1 MRIIPKSTKVKVQ
14 FYKGLG
20 LSDIILGVIALA
32 FVALAATSNLPN
44 KYFLAIGILIIVA
57 PLYIPIGDI
66 RLYQALGYAF
76 KFGIAQKTF
85 SKAKKG
91 NAHISVVVPYSKIS
105 DDLIFQKDNVVTGV
119 IEVKPI

>member
-1 MRIIPKSTKVKVQ
+1 M
-14 FYKGLG
+14 
-20 LSDIILGVIALA
+20 
-32 FVALAATSNLPN
+32 AATSNLPN

-119 IEVKPI
+119 IEVKPIEFNMLSEHKQNYLIDVVSKDRKSVV